1 MLKPQRLSKK
11 SWFYWLVNFC
21 KALNPYHAISFKFHT
36 WRTLNM
42 LSLKYNTIEEKV
54 ANHIGKVFCVDH
66 NNVQAYVLGTTH
78 LLAMTKPSGGVCPI
92 IMGEALY

>member
-1 MLKPQRLSKK
+1 
-11 SWFYWLVNFC
+11 
-21 KALNPYHAISFKFHT
+21 
-36 WRTLNM
+36 M